1 MTFVMLGGD
10 VYDLS
15 VGFLFF
21 RIKEIGAYEEDIMS
35 KQKQAALRKSVVPF
49 AKSDRKT
56 SIIQLI
62 NSILPFFLLWF
73 LSYQSLAVSIWL
85 SLAISII
92 AAGFVVRIFIIFH
105 DCTHMSFFRNGKA
118 NRIVGTITGIITHF
132 AYEKWKRAHS
142 IHHATSGNLDKRGTG
157 DVWVMTVEEYK
168 HASFWERLSY
178 RLYRN
183 PIIMFGLGPAYLF
196 LISNRFNR
204 KGAKRKERMNTWF
217 INLSIGV
224 IYALLIWAIGWQS
237 FLFVQLP
244 ILFIAGAA
252 GIWLF
257 YVQHQF
263 EDSYFENED
272 EWDYVKAA
280 VDGSSY
286 YKLPKVI
293 EWLTGSIG
301 YHHVHH
307 LSPKVPNYNLEKA
320 HESTPPLHQAT
331 TITLLTSLQSI
342 RFRLYDQASRSFVSF
357 KEYKAL
363 QRNNKELNVNSG
375 STSLQK

>member
-1 MTFVMLGGD
+1 
-10 VYDLS
+10 
-15 VGFLFF
+15 
-21 RIKEIGAYEEDIMS
+21 MS
-35 KQKQAALRKSVVPF
+35 KQKQAQLRKSVSAF
-49 AKSDRKT
+49 AKSDKRT

-73 LSYQSLAVSIWL
+73 LAYQSLSISIWL
-85 SLAISII
+85 SLGVSVI

-105 DCTHMSFFRNGKA
+105 DCTHMSFFKNAKA

-132 AYEKWKRAHS
+132 AFEKWKRDHA
-142 IHHATSGNLDKRGTG
+142 IHHATSSNLDKRGTG
-157 DVWVMTVEEYK
+157 DVWVMTVDEYTE
-168 HASFWERLSY
+168 ASFWGRLSY

-204 KGAKRKERMNTWF
+204 KGAKRKERWNTYL
-217 INLSIGV
+217 INFSIV
-224 IYALLIWAIGWQS
+224 AIYGLLIWAIGWQA
-237 FLFVQLP
+237 FLIVQLP

-286 YKLPKVI
+286 YKLPKAI
-293 EWLTGSIG
+293 EWITGSIG

-307 LSPKVPNYNLEKA
+307 LSPRVPNYHLEKA
-320 HESTPPLHQAT
+320 HESTPPLHKAT
-331 TITLLTSLQSI
+331 TITLLTSLQSL
-342 RFRLYDQASRSFVSF
+342 RFRLYDENSKSFVSF
-357 KEYKAL
+357 KQFKQVE
-363 QRNNKELNVNSG
+363 NKKKLMHQSKP
-375 STSLQK
+375 SRTSLQK